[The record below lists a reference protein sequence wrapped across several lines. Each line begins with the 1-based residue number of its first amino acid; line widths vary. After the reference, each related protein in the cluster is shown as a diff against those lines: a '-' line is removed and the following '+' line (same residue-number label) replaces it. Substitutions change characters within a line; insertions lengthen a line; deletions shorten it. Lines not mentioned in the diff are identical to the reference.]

1 MFDAQNGL
9 PKALINANAVTWIRT
24 AAVSALATD
33 YLANPHAETLALIG
47 AGQQA
52 LSHLTAIS
60 TIRPITTVFVYDI
73 LEERR
78 NTFIAKAKKQY
89 PKITFINAIS
99 VEDAVR
105 PAEIICTLTLVKR
118 HFFKRVGKGRRTYQC
133 CGHIYS

>member
-60 TIRPITTVFVYDI
+60 TIRPITTVFVYGI

-78 NTFIAKAKKQY
+78 NTFIAKAKNSILK
-89 PKITFINAIS
+89 
-99 VEDAVR
+99 
-105 PAEIICTLTLVKR
+105 
-118 HFFKRVGKGRRTYQC
+118 
-133 CGHIYS
+133 

>member
-1 MFDAQNGL
+1 MQSPGFEH
-9 PKALINANAVTWIRT
+9 
-24 AAVSALATD
+24 AVSALATD

-78 NTFIAKAKKQY
+78 NTLSLKLKQY

-105 PAEIICTLTLVKR
+105 PAEIICTLTSSKEAFLQKS
-118 HFFKRVGKGRRTYQC
+118 G
-133 CGHIYS
+133 